1 MSPAGFLAELRQRGG
16 VVRLDGDHLRCQAP
30 PAVLTQQVV
39 GFMQQHKTYLIAL
52 LVAEAAI
59 DPDGLLLR
67 AAVALFDGEL
77 VRDMTTGPPAPAQED
92 IAQAAQPVAEGDPMK
107 ATTAFLNEIVLINQ
121 PRKLTPQD
129 RAAVRQYLRQRW
141 DRTSPAGRDLLLTEA
156 THLLAHYGWRDR
168 LTRLVV
174 RLIAEGVGGKDEL
187 LARAWRDRRTK
198 GQPLLQEAIGRYAL

>member
-1 MSPAGFLAELRQRGG
+1 
-16 VVRLDGDHLRCQAP
+16 
-30 PAVLTQQVV
+30 
-39 GFMQQHKTYLIAL
+39 
-52 LVAEAAI
+52 
-59 DPDGLLLR
+59 
-67 AAVALFDGEL
+67 
-77 VRDMTTGPPAPAQED
+77 
-92 IAQAAQPVAEGDPMK
+92 MK
-107 ATTAFLNEIVLINQ
+107 ATTALLNEIVLINQ

-129 RAAVRQYLRQRW
+129 RAAVRQYLRQQW

-174 RLIAEGVGGKDEL
+174 RLIAEGVGGHDEL